1 MLVAASA
8 YRALRVDPNRTPAVP
23 QVKIVRDEER
33 RDARGNPR
41 SKGFGFLEFEKHE
54 HALATLQALSDNPK
68 ANVSPTFN
76 PLSTFLLRIP
86 FFSTLLCPPPAYT
99 LLSTALLPMAI
110 QSAVMAKLKKIK
122 IT

>member
-1 MLVAASA
+1 M
-8 YRALRVDPNRTPAVP
+8 
-23 QVKIVRDEER
+23 KIVRDEER

-68 ANVSPTFN
+68 ANVSPPFN
-76 PLSTFLLRIP
+76 PLSPFLLRLP
-86 FFSTLLCPPPAYT
+86 FFSTLPCPPLAFT
-99 LLSTALLPMAI
+99 LLLMAI
-110 QSAVMAKLKKIK
+110 QSAVMATLKKIK